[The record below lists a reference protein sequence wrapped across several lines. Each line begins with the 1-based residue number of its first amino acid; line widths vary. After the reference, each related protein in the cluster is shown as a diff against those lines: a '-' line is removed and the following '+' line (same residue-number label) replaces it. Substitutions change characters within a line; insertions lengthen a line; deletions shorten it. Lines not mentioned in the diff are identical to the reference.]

1 VWSAPP
7 KALDLGENEVVWR
20 ASLKRAP
27 ELIRRVESSLSDDE
41 KNRAALFHFARDREF
56 FVAARGILRELA
68 GAYLKKAPSELRF
81 QYESEGKPSISP
93 NNLDSPIRFNLSHS
107 RETALYA
114 FACGREVGI
123 DVESFRT
130 DLVGRL

>member
-1 VWSAPP
+1 MVGAAESARSRR
-7 KALDLGENEVVWR
+7 KRGSRLACFSQTR
-20 ASLKRAP
+20 AGVDPR
-27 ELIRRVESSLSDDE
+27 
-41 KNRAALFHFARDREF
+41 KNRAARFHFARDREF